1 MTKFIVIASGKGGV
15 GKTTTALNLGTALTD
30 FGRDVIVVDGNITKP
45 DIGLHLGKHNL
56 PSSLHEVLKG
66 KKNIREI
73 IYLHPSGLKV
83 IPTSMSN
90 FDMQDV
96 EVQKLAESLK
106 ELDGITEIVLID
118 AASGLHD
125 EAIAALK
132 AADEVILVTTPDILS
147 VTDCLK
153 TAHLARKL
161 GKKIIGVIINRQ
173 EGHHSELKPRNIELM
188 LEAKVIGIIPE
199 DKNLKEALQL
209 KHPVVYSHPESP
221 SSINFKKVAAYLIG
235 TTYEYPIKKDTQ
247 LEKFLKKTGI
257 KE

>member
-15 GKTTTALNLGTALTD
+15 GKTTAALNLGTALTD

-45 DIGLHLGKHNL
+45 NIGLHLGKNAL
-56 PSSLHEVLKG
+56 TSSLHEALQG

-73 IYLHPSGLKV
+73 VYLHPSGLKV
-83 IPTSMSN
+83 IPTSISN
-90 FDMQDV
+90 YDSEDV
-96 EVQKLAESLK
+96 EVHKMAKYLR
-106 ELDGITEIVLID
+106 ELDGLTELVLID

-125 EAIAALK
+125 EARAAIN
-132 AADEVILVTTPDILS
+132 AADEIILVTTPDILS

-153 TAHLARKL
+153 TAHIARKM
-161 GKKIIGVIINRQ
+161 GKKVIGVIINRS

-209 KHPVVYSHPESP
+209 KHPVIYSHPESP

-235 TTYEYPIKKDTQ
+235 SKYEYPVKKDTKF
-247 LEKFLKKTGI
+247 EKFLKKTGI
-257 KE
+257 KG